1 MTAAD
6 TPDETTSSSGSPA
19 RGSAAADGVEPLPA
33 GTRVEVRNGF
43 DGSWTKGFT
52 VIDVVDGTYRLV
64 RRTDGSELPGTFPPD
79 QVRRERRRSTW
90 WV

>member
-6 TPDETTSSSGSPA
+6 TPDETGPSP
-19 RGSAAADGVEPLPA
+19 GSAASGPGAADGAEPLPA
-33 GTRVEVRNGF
+33 GTRVEVHNGF
-43 DGSWTKGFT
+43 DGSWTRGFT

-64 RRTDGSELPGTFPPD
+64 RRTDGSELPRTFPPD
-79 QVRRERRRSTW
+79 QVRRERKRSTW